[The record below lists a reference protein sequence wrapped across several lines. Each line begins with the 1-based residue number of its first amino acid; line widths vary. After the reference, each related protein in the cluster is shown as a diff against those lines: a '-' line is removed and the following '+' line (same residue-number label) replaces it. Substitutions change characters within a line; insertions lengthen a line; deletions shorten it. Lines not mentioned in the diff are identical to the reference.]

1 MPCVVRVV
9 MFKLCLL
16 LFKDQIMAQKQ
27 QPKTERINATIG
39 GSVLFSTN
47 CTSCM
52 NRSIEWKYENGPIR
66 TSIVMF
72 TFGVRE
78 HTIFQGYKDRV
89 DFFENGSILLSDVQL
104 NDTGCYKVTL
114 VDAEGNEVTV
124 IKTLS
129 VFESDISDHNDK
141 QSNKGANMTEGIV
154 DNRWKVVCGTVAGV
168 IVVGIGVAVVYFRRR
183 RQEESTRAGVPN
195 VKSNEDL
202 NSNAPVVV
210 YSTYVGTFANYGK
223 SRQTNPLDQT

>member
-129 VFESDISDHNDK
+129 VF
-141 QSNKGANMTEGIV
+141 
-154 DNRWKVVCGTVAGV
+154 GTVAGV